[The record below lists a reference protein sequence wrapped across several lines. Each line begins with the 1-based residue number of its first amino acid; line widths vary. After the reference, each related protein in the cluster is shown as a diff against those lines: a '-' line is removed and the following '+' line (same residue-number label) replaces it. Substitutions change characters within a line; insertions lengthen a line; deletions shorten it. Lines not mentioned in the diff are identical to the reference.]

1 VPGYIAA
8 QREVLA
14 SFATADQFATADR
27 FTTGDGASK

>member
-1 VPGYIAA
+1 
-8 QREVLA
+8 VLA